1 MKVKKFKSD
10 AKLSEEYQQVGVYF
24 SFISAPK
31 DGFKQCHPMVKCR
44 DFLQDAVRCSIPKS
58 GVTKCLIYG
67 FTYDRDIN
75 PPIDLLKTR
84 LLVTYKTKQN
94 DIIDCSIKMMYSLK
108 LINHYEKIMGIKLK
122 TRLKQINHA
131 DFKSPIWLFTGSNIW
146 TKSPILISLY
156 TFLIRLGDK
165 KIEFKNND
173 DLEEQYL
180 KLLDFN
186 KNKMPGNKD
195 KDLSY
200 LDGIYKTLYSFAKN
214 CKKSLFKNN
223 RFDELYLNSGI
234 DTYKFHHN
242 SGIVSLN
249 KGTLFD
255 KKINDEIKQS
265 ISA

>member
-1 MKVKKFKSD
+1 MKVKQFESD
-10 AKLSEEYQQVGVYF
+10 AKLSEEYQQVGIYF

-31 DGFKQCHPMVKCR
+31 DGFKQCHPLVKCR

-67 FTYDRDIN
+67 FKFDPEIN

-84 LLVTYKTKQN
+84 LLVTYKDKQD
-94 DIIDCSIKMMYSLK
+94 DIINCSIKMMYGLK
-108 LINHYEKIMGIKLK
+108 LINHYEEIMKLKVK

-146 TKSPILISLY
+146 IKSPILISLY
-156 TFLIRLGDK
+156 TLLIRMGDK
-165 KIEFKNND
+165 KIEFTDNNN
-173 DLEEQYL
+173 LEEQYL
-180 KLLDFN
+180 KLLDDN
-186 KNKMPGNKD
+186 KKSNNKD

-200 LDGIYKTLYSFAKN
+200 LNDIYKTLYSFTKN
-214 CKKSLFKNN
+214 YKRLLFKNN
-223 RFDELYLNSGI
+223 RFDKLYLNSDI
-234 DTYKFHHN
+234 DTYQFHHN
-242 SGIVSLN
+242 SGIVSLG
-249 KGTLFD
+249 KGTLCD